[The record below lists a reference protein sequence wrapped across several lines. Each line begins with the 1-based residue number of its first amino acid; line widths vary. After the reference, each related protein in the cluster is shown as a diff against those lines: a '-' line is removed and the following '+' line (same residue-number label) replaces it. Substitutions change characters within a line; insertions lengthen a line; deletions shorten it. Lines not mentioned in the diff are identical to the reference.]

1 MMMYGWSGDDVFV
14 PKLGRTSAAA
24 RAACQPVI
32 LRIRACDRGRALRS
46 ESLFSPAGGSSFAHC
61 PLRRD
66 YSLPGRGRAGEW
78 AAGWLAG
85 MHEAATAAVACC
97 DMDG

>member
-1 MMMYGWSGDDVFV
+1 MGGQVMMSSCPSWGERQLRRELRAS
-14 PKLGRTSAAA
+14 LGR
-24 RAACQPVI
+24 VI
-32 LRIRACDRGRALRS
+32 LPIRACDRGRALRS
-46 ESLFSPAGGSSFAHC
+46 ESLFSPAEGPSLAHC
-61 PLRRD
+61 PLRRN

-85 MHEAATAAVACC
+85 MHEAAATAAVACC